1 MRSWGFV
8 ILNTH
13 IIRGDNMKLKSILIA
28 GLLAASSL
36 GAQAEDLTA
45 NPMLVGIPNLSG
57 GFSLTHVWS
66 GMFTDVITFTPNV
79 SGMVDGAIMTIGF
92 GTANIDFLGA
102 DINGNALTLVA
113 VPPGGPFAGYYE
125 AGALLPSSINGPLVL
140 TVHGYAGPD
149 PINRDLKIPV
159 SATYT
164 GSINVRPVPEPE
176 TYGMLLAGLGILAF
190 LSRRRKT

>member
-1 MRSWGFV
+1 
-8 ILNTH
+8 
-13 IIRGDNMKLKSILIA
+13 MKLKSILIA

-36 GAQAEDLTA
+36 GAQAENLTA
-45 NPMLVGIPNLSG
+45 NPLLTGIPNLSG
-57 GFSLTHVWS
+57 GFSLTHLWS
-66 GMFTDVITFTPNV
+66 GLFTDTITFTPNV

-92 GTANIDFLGA
+92 GTANIDFMGA
-102 DINGNALTLVA
+102 DINGNALTLYA

-125 AGALLPSSINGPLVL
+125 TGVLLPTSISGPLVL

-149 PINRDLKIPV
+149 PINTDIKMPV

-176 TYGMLLAGLGILAF
+176 TYGMLLGGLGILAF

>member
-1 MRSWGFV
+1 
-8 ILNTH
+8 
-13 IIRGDNMKLKSILIA
+13 MKLKSILIA

-45 NPMLVGIPNLSG
+45 NPVLTGIPNLSG
-57 GFSLTHVWS
+57 GFSLTHLWS
-66 GMFTDVITFTPNV
+66 GLFTDTITFTPNA
-79 SGMVDGAIMTIGF
+79 SGLVDGGLMTIGF
-92 GTANIDFLGA
+92 GTANINFLGA

-113 VPPGGPFAGYYE
+113 LPPAGPNAGYFETGY
-125 AGALLPSSINGPLVL
+125 LLPTNINGPLVL

-149 PINRDLKIPV
+149 NPMPRDKVAI

-176 TYGMLLAGLGILAF
+176 TYGMLLAGLGVLAF